1 VPWSFS
7 HLIADKPAAAALTV
21 LIEDLRFNGA
31 LKLETVAKFKDI
43 RAVIVP
49 NASHWIQYE
58 FPEVI
63 VEEALRNIEE

>member
-1 VPWSFS
+1 LF
-7 HLIADKPAAAALTV
+7 ADRPAAAALTFLV
-21 LIEDLRFNGA
+21 ADPRLNGV
-31 LKLETVAKFKDI
+31 LKLEAVAKIKDI
-43 RAVIVP
+43 RVVIVP